1 MLYGRKV
8 IYTDVTEIT
17 RANIVD
23 VLANAFI
30 THQINRQD
38 IETLDEYYRGKQKIV
53 DKIKEVRPEINH
65 KICVN
70 YANEI
75 VSFKVGYYVGKPIQ
89 YISMNSEDGVSESVA
104 KLNDIMRFIGMETLN
119 RELVEWQ
126 MKCGVGYRLVLP
138 SNSKLERIPLK
149 IWTLDPKNTF
159 VIRDNTFAHNI
170 IAGVYYVTDI
180 NGNVTFTVYTDTKCY
195 EVKNTVSMSVVRV
208 TDNPIGMIPIIEY
221 PANTARLGAFEIV
234 IPLLDAINELES
246 NRLDSIQQ
254 FVESLLVA
262 YNCNFEE
269 GTTANTIRE
278 AGMIVLRSIGE
289 AKADVKVISEVL
301 DQSNTQTFKTDLVDA
316 LCEIVGMP
324 QQNNRTSDSSNNGAV
339 YLKSGWQGAETRA
352 QEFEM
357 MFKMPEMQ
365 MLTIVSIICDKL
377 GDFSFDPIDIDIKF
391 TRRQYEDLLS
401 KSQTLVTL
409 LNSKYVHPK
418 CAYTASGLFTD
429 AEDAYRMGM
438 EFQKGVEESMPE
450 EPEPEEE
457 VIIENDEPSSN
468 G

>member
-1 MLYGRKV
+1 MQFGRKV
-8 IYTDVTEIT
+8 IYTDATEIT
-17 RANIVD
+17 RENIIP

-30 THQINRQD
+30 THLINRQD
-38 IETLDEYYRGKQKIV
+38 IITLDEYYRGKQKILEKV
-53 DKIKEVRPEINH
+53 KEIRPEINH
-65 KICVN
+65 KVCMN

-75 VSFKVGYYVGKPIQ
+75 VSFKVGFYVGKPIT
-89 YISMNSEDGVSESVA
+89 YISTNSEDGLSKSVA
-104 KLNDIMRFIGMETLN
+104 RLNDTMRFLGMETLN

-138 SNSKLERIPLK
+138 NNSKLERVPFK
-149 IWTLDPKNTF
+149 VWTLDPKNTF
-159 VIRDNTFAHNI
+159 VIRDNTFAHNV
-170 IAGVYYVTDI
+170 IAGVYYTTDI
-180 NGNVTFTVYTDTKCY
+180 NGNVTFTVYTDTECY
-195 EVKNTVSMSVVRV
+195 EVKNSVSMSIVSV
-208 TDNPIGMIPIIEY
+208 TDNPIGLIPIIEY
-221 PANTARLGAFEIV
+221 PANTSRLGAFEIV

-246 NRLDSIQQ
+246 NRLDSVQQ

-262 YNCNFEE
+262 YNCNFED
-269 GTTANTIRE
+269 GTTANSIRE

-316 LCEIVGMP
+316 ICEIVGMP

-352 QEFEM
+352 EEFEM
-357 MFKMPEMQ
+357 MFKQPEMQ
-365 MLTIVSIICDKL
+365 MLRILSIICDKL
-377 GDFSFDPIDIDIKF
+377 ADFSFDPIDIDIKF

-418 CAYTASGLFTD
+418 CAYAASGLFTD
-429 AEDAYRMGM
+429 SEDAYRMGM
-438 EFQKGVEESMPE
+438 DFQ
-450 EPEPEEE
+450 EE
-457 VIIENDEPSSN
+457 VNRQTESEFNEEVNEPSAN